1 MSNVAPI
8 PEGFHTITAYLIVD
22 GADAAIELYQKA
34 LGAEVVNV
42 VKMQDGKVLNAQLR
56 IGNSMLMLN
65 DEWPDWGA
73 IGPKKIGN
81 TAVTMHL
88 YVNDVDSAW
97 QRAVDAGFEVSMPL
111 DNAPWGDRY
120 GSLKDPFGHSWS
132 LATHIEDVSDE
143 ELMER
148 FKNMPM

>member
-8 PEGFHTITAYLIVD
+8 PEGFNTITAYLIVD

-34 LGAEVVNV
+34 LGAEVMSVH
-42 VKMQDGKVLNAQLR
+42 KMPDGKVLNAQLK

>member
-1 MSNVAPI
+1 MSNVVPI
-8 PEGFHTITAYLIVD
+8 PEGFNTITAYLIVD
-22 GADAAIELYQKA
+22 GADAAIELYKKA
-34 LGAEVVNV
+34 LGAEVMSVH
-42 VKMQDGKVLNAQLR
+42 KMPDGKVLNAQLR
-56 IGNSMLMLN
+56 IGSSMLMLN

-88 YVNDVDSAW
+88 YVEDVDAAW

-132 LATHIEDVSDE
+132 MATHIEDVSEE